1 MCNLLCILIVA
12 SLGSLFELMYSN
24 LTVYAENV
32 DRYWSV
38 LTGDKQVP
46 PNSTDSVGFVG
57 LKFQEDMKRLVFNV
71 NVENIENITGVYIYH
86 GDKNQNGTVVLDL
99 MEEAKELGNDDENI
113 VHVTR
118 EGLIT
123 GTVSVGGVT
132 ADDLQGQLKDKS
144 LKDLYKSMV
153 DGRIY
158 VTVRTEDFPH
168 GEIRGDSFIPI
179 DRVFPDISD
188 FRWN

>member
-1 MCNLLCILIVA
+1 MRNLLCILIVA

-99 MEEAKELGNDDENI
+99 MEEAKELGNDDEI
-113 VHVTR
+113 
-118 EGLIT
+118 
-123 GTVSVGGVT
+123 
-132 ADDLQGQLKDKS
+132 
-144 LKDLYKSMV
+144 
-153 DGRIY
+153 
-158 VTVRTEDFPH
+158 
-168 GEIRGDSFIPI
+168 
-179 DRVFPDISD
+179 
-188 FRWN
+188 

>member
-1 MCNLLCILIVA
+1 MRNLLCILIVA
-12 SLGSLFELMYSN
+12 SLGSLFESMYSN

-46 PNSTDSVGFVG
+46 PNSTDSGFVG

-71 NVENIENITGVYIYH
+71 NVENIENITSVYIYH

-99 MEEAKELGNDDENI
+99 MEEAKGLGNDDENI

-132 ADDLQGQLKDKS
+132 ADDLQVQLKDKS

-158 VTVRTEDFPH
+158 VSVHIEDFPH
-168 GEIRGDSFIPI
+168 GEIRGDSSIPI